1 MIKKIAFFISTLSDM
16 TNRFITFFVIS
27 LLFLLSLL
35 LGVAVFYRYIL
46 NDSIYWSNEVA
57 RYLLAY
63 IVFLGSTIAHKNGVH
78 IRVDTIFSYISQKKR
93 WMIELFITLSFIFF
107 WTVVLFGSIKL
118 MPLFLMQTTAT
129 LQMPFAYVFVV
140 VPLASIIWIV
150 YLVDD
155 LLKEVIK

>member
-1 MIKKIAFFISTLSDM
+1 MIKKIATFISIMSNM
-16 TNRFITFFVIS
+16 TNKFITFFVIL

-35 LGVAVFYRYIL
+35 LGVAVFYRYVL

-57 RYLLAY
+57 RYLLVF
-63 IVFLGSTIAHKNGVH
+63 IVFLGSTVAHKNGVH
-78 IRVDTIFSYISQKKR
+78 IRVDTIFSYVSQRKR
-93 WMIELFITLSFIFF
+93 RMIELFITLSFIFF

-129 LQMPFAYVFVV
+129 LQIPFAYVFVV

>member
-1 MIKKIAFFISTLSDM
+1 MIKKIASFISIISNM
-16 TNRFITFFVIS
+16 TNKFITFFVVL

-35 LGVAVFYRYIL
+35 LGVAVFYRYVL

-93 WMIELFITLSFIFF
+93 WIVEFFITLSFIFF
-107 WTVVLFGSIKL
+107 WIVVLVGSIKL

-129 LQMPFAYVFVV
+129 LQIPFAYVFFV

-155 LLKEVIK
+155 LLREIVK